1 MSNKK
6 SPPNSPRIS
15 VMITVKLPPGYRAAG
30 NRIEVDPV
38 QAKRIVA
45 LFQNYAHSR

>member
-1 MSNKK
+1 MSNNK
-6 SPPNSPRIS
+6 SPSDSPPS
-15 VMITVKLPPGYRAAG
+15 VMIPVRLLPGYRVVG

-45 LFQNYAHSR
+45 LFRDYAARSR